1 MTEGQ
6 ENAQKT
12 YDTAANA
19 YNEAVK
25 AYNTAL
31 SGITGNNGD
40 KVIAGLKQAVD
51 KVSSDLQQAVDKVSS
66 DLQQATIALQ
76 IATANTNSSLEN
88 SNKTLASASINGTS
102 HLTVNENIVQTISQY
117 PL

>member
-12 YDTAANA
+12 YDTATNA

-25 AYNTAL
+25 AL

-51 KVSSDLQQAVDKVSS
+51 KVSSDLQQA
-66 DLQQATIALQ
+66 TIALQ
-76 IATANTNSSLEN
+76 IATASTNSSLEN

>member
-25 AYNTAL
+25 AYNAAL
-31 SGITGNNGD
+31 SGITGNNAD
-40 KVIAGLKQAVD
+40 TTLAGLK
-51 KVSSDLQQAVDKVSS
+51 
-66 DLQQATIALQ
+66 
-76 IATANTNSSLEN
+76 
-88 SNKTLASASINGTS
+88 
-102 HLTVNENIVQTISQY
+102 
-117 PL
+117 

>member
-25 AYNTAL
+25 NTIQL
-31 SGITGNNGD
+31 
-40 KVIAGLKQAVD
+40 
-51 KVSSDLQQAVDKVSS
+51 
-66 DLQQATIALQ
+66 
-76 IATANTNSSLEN
+76 
-88 SNKTLASASINGTS
+88 
-102 HLTVNENIVQTISQY
+102 
-117 PL
+117 

>member
-51 KVSSDLQQAVDKVSS
+51 KVSSDLQ
-66 DLQQATIALQ
+66 
-76 IATANTNSSLEN
+76 
-88 SNKTLASASINGTS
+88 
-102 HLTVNENIVQTISQY
+102 
-117 PL
+117 